1 MNYTIDTNII
11 TALMKDNEAVKN
23 KLQLITLQGKE
34 VFINGISY
42 YEVKRGL
49 LAANATAKLT
59 TFSKICEEFGIILL
73 DNQAIFDKASEI
85 YADLK
90 QRGELIG
97 DADILIAAMALT
109 QNLVLVSDNTDHFQ
123 RIRGITLENWLR

>member
-1 MNYTIDTNII
+1 
-11 TALMKDNEAVKN
+11 MKDNEAVKN

>member
-1 MNYTIDTNII
+1 
-11 TALMKDNEAVKN
+11 MKDNETVKN
-23 KLQLITLQGKE
+23 KLQMITFQGKE

-49 LAANATAKLT
+49 LAANATAKLSI
-59 TFSKICEEFGIILL
+59 FNQICEEFGIIFL
-73 DNQAIFDKASEI
+73 DNQAIFDNASEI

-97 DADILIAAMALT
+97 DADILIAAMAIT
-109 QNLVLVSDNTDHFQ
+109 QNLVLISDDIDDFQ
-123 RIRGITLENWLR
+123 RINGITLENWLR

>member
-1 MNYTIDTNII
+1 
-11 TALMKDNEAVKN
+11 MKDNEKIKN
-23 KLQLITLQGKE
+23 RLQVITIQGKE

-49 LAANATAKLT
+49 LAANATTKLSI
-59 TFSKICEEFGIILL
+59 FDEICKKFGIILL
-73 DNQAIFDKASEI
+73 DNKAIFDKASEI

-97 DADILIAAMALT
+97 DADILIAAMTLT

-123 RIRGITLENWLR
+123 RINGITLENWLR